1 MTSMEWFMSLD
12 ETAKNKVKFIDDN
25 FIHAEKIEKIS
36 IQKKDDKYSYISN
49 VLYVLRMKS
58 NLISL
63 GQLLE
68 LYNDSEG

>member
-1 MTSMEWFMSLD
+1 MEWFMSLD

>member
-1 MTSMEWFMSLD
+1 MSLD